1 MKHIL
6 SMAVALFCLTCPVL
20 LMAQKASQGSTAT
33 QDSKGSAVDVAVQ
46 DQKVPYD
53 QAPEPTKQV
62 NPKYPDLATKA
73 RTEGTVWTQV
83 WIDESGNVTKATV
96 TKSDAEIFNQPAVDA
111 AMQWKF
117 KPAKKDGKPI
127 AVWVSIPF
135 RFKLMERGEV
145 SDYTK
150 PGVYLQVLVLPNSPY
165 RIIRQH
171 PYLTGQAPSSTTNW
185 YPESAIKDGFEGIVT
200 LDVTV
205 SATGKVEKVVVT
217 GVAREDLDSAAV
229 RLARTWLFTPAQ
241 MGGKPE
247 KAVIHAP
254 VGFHLPRPQK

>member
-20 LMAQKASQGSTAT
+20 LMAQKVSQGSTAT
-33 QDSKGSAVDVAVQ
+33 QDTKVSAVDVAVQ

-62 NPKYPDLATKA
+62 VPKYPEEATKA

-135 RFKLMERGEV
+135 RFKIMEGGEV

-150 PGVYLQVLVLPNSPY
+150 PGVYLQVGVRPNSPY

-205 SATGKVEKVVVT
+205 SATGKVERVVVS

-241 MGGKPE
+241 MGGMPE
-247 KAVIHAP
+247 KAVIRVP

>member
-6 SMAVALFCLTCPVL
+6 FMAVALFCLTCPVL
-20 LMAQKASQGSTAT
+20 LMAQKVSQGSTAT
-33 QDSKGSAVDVAVQ
+33 QDSKVSAVDVTVQ

-73 RTEGTVWTQV
+73 GIEGTVWTQV

-96 TKSDAEIFNQPAVDA
+96 TKSDAEILNQPAIDA
-111 AMQWKF
+111 VMQWKF
-117 KPAKKDGKPI
+117 KPALKGGKPI
-127 AVWVSIPF
+127 AVEVTIPF
-135 RFKLMERGEV
+135 RFKITTSTEV

-150 PGVYLQVLVLPNSPY
+150 PWAYLQVGVRPNSPY

-171 PYLTGQAPSSTTNW
+171 PYLTGQAPSPTTNW
-185 YPESAIKDGFEGIVT
+185 YPESAIKDGFEGIVM

-205 SATGKVEKVVVT
+205 SATGKVERVVVS

-229 RLARTWLFTPAQ
+229 RLAKTLLFAPAQ

-247 KAVIHAP
+247 KAVIRVP
-254 VGFHLPRPQK
+254 VGFHLPPPQK

>member
-1 MKHIL
+1 
-6 SMAVALFCLTCPVL
+6 
-20 LMAQKASQGSTAT
+20 MAQKASQGSTAT

-117 KPAKKDGKPI
+117 KPAKKDGKAI
-127 AVWVSIPF
+127 AVWVTIPF
-135 RFKLMERGEV
+135 RFKLMEIGEV

-150 PGVYLQVLVLPNSPY
+150 PGSYILLGVMPHLPY
-165 RIIRQH
+165 RVIRQH
-171 PYLTGQAPSSTTNW
+171 PYLTGQAPSPTTNW
-185 YPESAIKDGFEGIVT
+185 YPESAIKDGFEGMVT

-205 SATGKVEKVVVT
+205 SATGKVEQVVVS
-217 GVAREDLDSAAV
+217 GVVREDLDSAAV

-241 MGGKPE
+241 RGGMPE
-247 KAVIHAP
+247 KAVIRVP
-254 VGFHLPRPQK
+254 VGFHLPPTKK

>member
-6 SMAVALFCLTCPVL
+6 STAVALFCLICPVL
-20 LMAQKASQGSTAT
+20 LMAQKVSQGSAAT
-33 QDSKGSAVDVAVQ
+33 QDPRVSVVDEAVQ
-46 DQKVPYD
+46 EQKVPYD
-53 QAPEPTKQV
+53 QAPEPTKQAT
-62 NPKYPDLATKA
+62 PKYPAEAMKA

-135 RFKLMERGEV
+135 RFKIMERGEV
-145 SDYTK
+145 TDYTK
-150 PGVYLQVLVLPNSPY
+150 PGSYILVGVMPHFPY
-165 RIIRQH
+165 RVIRQH
-171 PYLTGQAPSSTTNW
+171 PYLTGQAPSPTTNW
-185 YPESAIKDGFEGIVT
+185 YPESAIKDGFEGMVT

-205 SATGKVEKVVVT
+205 SATGNVERVVVSNA
-217 GVAREDLDSAAV
+217 AREDLDSAAV
-229 RLARTWLFTPAQ
+229 RLARTLLFTPAQ

-247 KAVIHAP
+247 KAVIRVP